1 MSGYKQFHGLSG
13 PLFGKGLG
21 PGALLVYPQLQE
33 LEDELEVLVEE
44 GGVGVLS
51 GEMGMGKTTALRH
64 YIDQRSDRNVQALY
78 HGSSRH
84 STALLEALA
93 EGLGVA
99 PARHRAALL
108 RQVGQQVER
117 TWHEQR
123 RKTLV
128 ILDGAHLLEDA
139 LLEDLRLLTNFEMD
153 TADPLVLVL
162 SGHPA
167 LRKRL
172 TRPVHLALWDRVRLH
187 YRLEGLSREETSE
200 YIDRHLNAA
209 KGSPDLFT
217 AEARDALFE
226 RAQGIPRRINSL
238 ARDALKRSARR
249 GLTPVDAGLVEEAA
263 RSQQASA
270 D

>member
-1 MSGYKQFHGLSG
+1 MRGYKQFHGLSG
-13 PLFGKGLG
+13 PVFGKGLG
-21 PGALLVYPQLQE
+21 PGALLVYPQLEE
-33 LEDELEVLVEE
+33 LEDELEALVEE

-64 YIDQRSDRNVQALY
+64 YLDQRADRNIQALY

-84 STALLEALA
+84 STTLLEALV

-99 PARHRAALL
+99 PARHRAPLL
-108 RQVGQQVER
+108 RQVSQQVAR

-123 RKTLV
+123 LKTLV
-128 ILDGAHLLEDA
+128 ILDDAHLLEDS

-153 TADPLVLVL
+153 TVDPLVLVL
-162 SGHPA
+162 AGHPA

-172 TRPVHLALWDRVRLH
+172 TRPVHLALHDRVRLH

-200 YIDRHLNAA
+200 YIDRHLKAA

-217 AEARDALFE
+217 TEARNAIFE

-249 GLTPVDAGLVEEAA
+249 NQTPIDAATVEEVA
-263 RSQQASA
+263 RNQQASA